1 MSDCI
6 YSMMRRHYFSSR
18 TTESTGNVHKNGRKE
33 KHQVWVRIKFI
44 LYRRIIA
51 ISRIDDSQQGLY
63 MINKSFLYLLVMIGI
78 RSRYF

>member
-6 YSMMRRHYFSSR
+6 YSMMRSHYFSSR
-18 TTESTGNVHKNGRKE
+18 TTKYTGNVHKNGRKE